1 MGPPEQEGKRL
12 YLIYISMTELEL
24 QQYLLREYPQENA
37 RCEWKEF
44 KNLKNSF
51 CGDEKNDVISYV
63 SAIAN
68 MDGGDLVIGVH
79 DKTLEIVGTDT
90 YNYDKQKAILRL
102 TERCVNLSTEDL
114 YIDEF
119 ITDDTNRKVWV
130 IHIPKH
136 LPKRPVFAHNKAW
149 QRIEDSLVEMT
160 TERMSTILDEPI
172 FSETDWSAQIVSDAT
187 IDDLDE
193 VAIAKARMM
202 FKKVHSRIPEA
213 EVNAWTVETFL
224 SKCGIMKNGGITRA
238 AIILLGKY
246 ESAFKLRPAVV
257 QVTWTRRDDKQDVV
271 DYEHFTVPFI
281 LTVDE
286 ILSKIENLTMREMP
300 GGTLFPD
307 TMKQYDDYT
316 IREALHNC
324 IAHQDYTM
332 QQRINFVEN
341 PTYLYYSNAGSFIPG
356 TLENALTNE
365 EPQAYFRNE
374 CLCRAMVD
382 FNMIDTVSRG
392 IKKMFNEQWRRHFPM
407 PDYEIDAKNRK
418 VSVRIYGNEINKQYT
433 NLLKTNDSLT
443 LWDCISLDAVQK
455 GRTIHEDVAQNLL
468 NRGLIEGEAPNYTI
482 SLGIAKATNQLQ
494 GYTKQKGLDK
504 EKMKQMILQYL
515 KNAGTDG
522 AKRDSIYEYIKD
534 VMPQVKTHEQQLR
547 LLGDILSALS
557 VDKLIY
563 AKGRIWF
570 LKE

>member
-172 FSETDWSAQIVSDAT
+172 FSETDWSAQIVSEAT

-257 QVTWTRRDDKQDVV
+257 QVTWTRRDEKQDVV